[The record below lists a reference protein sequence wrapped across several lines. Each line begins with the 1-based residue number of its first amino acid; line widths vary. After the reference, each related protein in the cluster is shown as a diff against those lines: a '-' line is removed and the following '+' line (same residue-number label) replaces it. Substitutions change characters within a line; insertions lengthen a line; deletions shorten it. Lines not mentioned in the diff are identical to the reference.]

1 MYGSK
6 EGGVM
11 TTGPRL
17 VGRIGSGV
25 RVDAAGC
32 CPTAGKGKR
41 KSQVSRRAVL
51 MAYTQSL
58 LDRGF
63 VWEVSPS
70 TAQNSFDKLP
80 SDHAVRQPLL
90 LNWKEAREGDA

>member
-1 MYGSK
+1 
-6 EGGVM
+6 
-11 TTGPRL
+11 
-17 VGRIGSGV
+17 
-25 RVDAAGC
+25 
-32 CPTAGKGKR
+32 
-41 KSQVSRRAVL
+41 